1 MVIWLASILL
11 IAAVGI
17 FIAAPLSDQVLTGR
31 RSAFNND
38 SEQREHEYALALQ
51 ALRELEFDHAMGKL
65 DEGDYHSLKDRLE
78 KRALAAMSGRGEM
91 MRQRL
96 TEQAV
101 HAATA
106 PQPMTPDRAIAVR
119 FCPECGARNGRA
131 YNFCADCGGALDQPA
146 TAAN

>member
-1 MVIWLASILL
+1 VTIWLASILL
-11 IAAVGI
+11 IVAVGL
-17 FIAAPLSDQVLTGR
+17 FVAAPLSDQVLTGR
-31 RSAFNND
+31 RSARNAD

-78 KRALAAMSGRGEM
+78 KRAMAAMSGRGEM

-101 HAATA
+101 RAAA
-106 PQPMTPDRAIAVR
+106 SPQPIMPDSAIAVR
-119 FCPECGARNGRA
+119 FCPACGARNGRG
-131 YNFCADCGGALDQPA
+131 YNFCADCGAALDLPA

>member
-1 MVIWLASILL
+1 VTIWLASILL
-11 IAAVGI
+11 IAAVAL

-31 RSAFNND
+31 RSARSAD

-65 DEGDYHSLKDRLE
+65 DEGDYHSLKARLE
-78 KRALAAMSGRGEM
+78 KRALAAMSGREEM
-91 MRQRL
+91 MRPRL

-101 HAATA
+101 GAAA
-106 PQPMTPDRAIAVR
+106 PPQPMVPDRAIAVR

-131 YNFCADCGGALDQPA
+131 YNFCADCGATLDLPA
-146 TAAN
+146 AAIN

>member
-1 MVIWLASILL
+1 MIIWLASILL

-31 RSAFNND
+31 RSALNAD

-78 KRALAAMSGRGEM
+78 KRALAAMSGREEM
-91 MRQRL
+91 MCRRQ
-96 TEQAV
+96 TEQEV
-101 HAATA
+101 RTAAS
-106 PQPMTPDRAIAVR
+106 PQPIVQDRAIAVR
-119 FCPECGARNGRA
+119 FCPECGARNRRA
-131 YNFCADCGGALDQPA
+131 YNFCADCGATLDLPA
-146 TAAN
+146 TAVN